1 MLFRPNIP
9 AELDVLD
16 SPLLEFG
23 QSPLASAMFGRMPGS
38 ALAERIFND
47 PSAWG
52 TSEDLGYDESEDD
65 DEGVEIS
72 FDASGLDKSE
82 VETARMDSSTT
93 PTKSDSKARL
103 LDSPQ
108 SQQRQPRMGIQ
119 RHKVRPISLT
129 SLFQHG
135 SEEAFLSNVQSNLR
149 KFSNEGGIER
159 TPATSDIF
167 SPMTDS
173 TGTPGTANTD
183 MTMFS
188 PSPLYS
194 ASTTL
199 SFLDLYLDS
208 PKLNMRKSLYAKR
221 QSQIAGAKP
230 TTPALV
236 IPSQPVPRRPLTILT
251 PLSAHPDMSVEPTK
265 RGGSVPPLDQI
276 SINLLPPPSAQ
287 QQKSVD
293 SNQQQRQ
300 PSKLPSPP
308 TSVLSPEPK
317 LSLPP
322 GLGHAGVATLQ
333 PTPKKTLVSKENVA
347 TSATTPPRSLP
358 RPVLHQT
365 EQPRR
370 PSTSLSQPPPYSR
383 TPSPPR
389 DSSDP
394 SRPPSSSSVRRLPTI
409 PLKSAAF
416 APLSSMTT
424 LSPALSTGRTLL
436 GAPSP
441 LPSSL
446 PSSVMSP
453 EPTPGGQTIV
463 FHSRASSTVRSP
475 PLGGPMGP
483 RSKSDRNSR
492 HTPSPTAKRVVSG
505 GNSGLAVRRP
515 PGLML

>member
-16 SPLLEFG
+16 SPSLEFG

-47 PSAWG
+47 PSAWE
-52 TSEDLGYDESEDD
+52 TSGELGCDESEDEE
-65 DEGVEIS
+65 EGVEIS
-72 FDASGLDKSE
+72 FDANGLDKSE

-93 PTKSDSKARL
+93 PTDSKARL
-103 LDSPQ
+103 LASPI
-108 SQQRQPRMGIQ
+108 SQQQRPPMGIQ
-119 RHKVRPISLT
+119 KHKVRPISLA

-135 SEEAFLSNVQSNLR
+135 SEEAFLSNVQSNLH
-149 KFSNEGGIER
+149 KFEGGIER

-221 QSQIAGAKP
+221 QSQLMGKP

-236 IPSQPVPRRPLTILT
+236 IPSQPVPRRQSTLVT
-251 PLSAHPDMSVEPTK
+251 PLSAHPDMSVEPLK
-265 RGGSVPPLDQI
+265 RGGSVPPLDQL
-276 SINLLPPPSAQ
+276 SINLPPPRAQ
-287 QQKSVD
+287 QQQTVD
-293 SNQQQRQ
+293 PIQRPQ

-308 TSVLSPEPK
+308 TLKSVRPPEPK
-317 LSLPP
+317 SSLLPP
-322 GLGHAGVATLQ
+322 GLGQATVQ
-333 PTPKKTLVSKENVA
+333 ATTPKKVMNNENVVK
-347 TSATTPPRSLP
+347 SATTPPRSLP
-358 RPVLHQT
+358 RPVLQQSQT

-370 PSTSLSQPPPYSR
+370 PSTSLPKPPPYSR

-389 DSSDP
+389 DTSDP
-394 SRPPSSSSVRRLPTI
+394 SRPSSSASVRRLPTI

-416 APLSSMTT
+416 TPLSSTT
-424 LSPALSTGRTLL
+424 HSPALSTGRTLL

-463 FHSRASSTVRSP
+463 FQSSRLSNTVRSP

-492 HTPSPTAKRVVSG
+492 HTPSPTAKRVISG
-505 GNSGLAVRRP
+505 GTGQALRRP

>member
-1 MLFRPNIP
+1 MLFRPNVP

-16 SPLLEFG
+16 SPSIEFG

-47 PSAWG
+47 PSAWDTLG
-52 TSEDLGYDESEDD
+52 EGYDDSEDD
-65 DEGVEIS
+65 EEGVEIS
-72 FDASGLDKSE
+72 FDGDGLDKSE

-93 PTKSDSKARL
+93 PTRSIDSKARL
-103 LDSPQ
+103 LGSPQ
-108 SQQRQPRMGIQ
+108 PSMGIQ
-119 RHKVRPISLT
+119 KHKVRPISLA

-149 KFSNEGGIER
+149 KFEGGIER
-159 TPATSDIF
+159 TPATADIF

-173 TGTPGTANTD
+173 TGTPGTASTD

-221 QSQIAGAKP
+221 QSQLSGKP
-230 TTPALV
+230 MAPALV
-236 IPSQPVPRRPLTILT
+236 IPSQPVPRRQSTLVT
-251 PLSAHPDMSVEPTK
+251 PLSAHPDMSVEPLK

-276 SINLLPPPSAQ
+276 SIKLSPPSAQ
-287 QQKSVD
+287 QQQRLVGSIQPP
-293 SNQQQRQ
+293 QQERQ

-308 TSVLSPEPK
+308 APQSVLSPEPK
-317 LSLPP
+317 PSLPP
-322 GLGHAGVATLQ
+322 GLGAA
-333 PTPKKTLVSKENVA
+333 TPKKTVESVK
-347 TSATTPPRSLP
+347 SATTPPRTLP
-358 RPVLHQT
+358 RPVLQQSQT
-365 EQPRR
+365 EQPKR
-370 PSTSLSQPPPYSR
+370 PSTSLPQPPPYSR

-389 DSSDP
+389 DASDSS
-394 SRPPSSSSVRRLPTI
+394 RPSSSASVRRLPTI

-416 APLSSMTT
+416 APLSTSTH
-424 LSPALSTGRTLL
+424 SPALSTGRTLL

-453 EPTPGGQTIV
+453 ELTPGGQTIV

-492 HTPSPTAKRVVSG
+492 HTPSPSAKRVVSG
-505 GNSGLAVRRP
+505 GNSSLGISQALRRP
-515 PGLML
+515 PGLVL